1 MTRPNARVTYID
13 KGAVAA
19 AMAEEHRRRRKWSDI
34 LGWVALCSLIVSFWW
49 WALFC

>member
-1 MTRPNARVTYID
+1 MADRIVRYID

-19 AMAEEHRRRRKWSDI
+19 AMADQHSRKRIQWGTV
-34 LGWVALCSLIVSFWW
+34 LGWIALSSMVVSFWW